1 MVYPVAAPRRVA
13 LGAALFIVLIALA
26 AGGKAVLF
34 DTIDPDCFLHLLA
47 ADQLLTDGIGPI
59 VDRQSFASVST
70 PWTPYSWLAELGM
83 KWVWDHGGFRWAVV
97 VHALLS
103 GAIVVTMAGA
113 CLVRARTPD
122 DELSGEALFRR
133 SPLYSVPVVSRFSV
147 VVATAFA
154 TFMSLP
160 YLSFRPVTAAVLLL
174 AVAVLLVV
182 RDRRAGERSLAV
194 WCVIPLTALTVNIHL
209 FAVTVPLFLGAMFLG
224 ALWERRAFE
233 PPDWPEG
240 DRRAWRTG
248 ILLACTSLA
257 CFATPMVRGLPA
269 ALMHLQFDPI
279 VTGPVIAEYQPFY
292 RGGLGVPAALIVAG
306 LVLSAYANRRL
317 LRAGDVIWLLVAFA
331 LLLRMGRFAPIFA
344 VSTAPLFA
352 VTMLGLSERILSRG
366 PVWALAAVVL
376 AAGAW
381 RIGTA
386 LPGPEL
392 HFDQW
397 VNRHGPDTP
406 GYPTDAAA
414 YVEANVRP
422 STGRLINEYTW
433 GGYLEWRFRDRYQA
447 LLDGRTQCYSSEFW
461 RLTYLAGED
470 ARREF
475 LSRIR
480 ADVAILPARRS
491 LFRDALT
498 DLGWKTVYSDARAE
512 VLLPPQRTTSR
523 DAGPDSEGRPAAAI
537 DSDWAWPAAFFGG
550 E

>member
-26 AGGKAVLF
+26 AGGKAVLY

-47 ADQLLTDGIGPI
+47 ADQLLTDGIGPL

-83 KWVWDHGGFRWAVV
+83 KWVWDHGGYQWAVV
-97 VHALLS
+97 AHAVMS
-103 GAIVVTMAGA
+103 ACIVAATAGA

-122 DELSGEALFRR
+122 DELAEGALRRRGALYEA
-133 SPLYSVPVVSRFSV
+133 PVVSRFSV
-147 VVATAFA
+147 VVATALAAFLA
-154 TFMSLP
+154 LP

-174 AVAVLLVV
+174 AIAVLLVV
-182 RDRRAGERSLAV
+182 RDRRMGERSLAV
-194 WCVIPLTALTVNIHL
+194 WCVMPLTALMVNVHL
-209 FAVTVPLFLGAMFLG
+209 FAVTVPLFVGTMFLG
-224 ALWERRAFE
+224 ALWERRAAFE

-248 ILLACTSLA
+248 ALLTGTSLA
-257 CFATPMVRGLPA
+257 CLATPMVRGFPA

-292 RGGLGVPAALIVAG
+292 RGGLGIPASLIVAG
-306 LVLSAYANRRL
+306 LVLSACGNRRR

-331 LLLRMGRFAPIFA
+331 MLLRMGRFAPIFA

-352 VTMLGLSERILSRG
+352 VTMLGLSERVLSRA

-376 AAGAW
+376 AAGTW
-381 RIGTA
+381 RIATA
-386 LPGPEL
+386 LPGPERPL
-392 HFDQW
+392 EAW
-397 VNRHGPDTP
+397 VNRHGPDAP

-414 YVEANVRP
+414 YVEAHVRP
-422 STGRLINEYTW
+422 TTGRLINEYTW

-461 RLTYLAGED
+461 RLTYLAGDET
-470 ARREF
+470 RREF

-498 DLGWKTVYSDARAE
+498 DLGWKAVYSDARAH
-512 VLLPPQRTTSR
+512 VLLPPQRIS
-523 DAGPDSEGRPAAAI
+523 ADSSAEGRPTAGV
-537 DSDWAWPAAFFGG
+537 DLDWAWPAAFFDGK
-550 E
+550 

>member
-47 ADQLLTDGIGPI
+47 ADQLLTDGIGPL

-83 KWVWDHGGFRWAVV
+83 KWVWDHGGFGWAVV
-97 VHALLS
+97 VHAAFS
-103 GAIVVTMAGA
+103 AAIVLTMAGA
-113 CLVRARTPD
+113 CLVRARAPD
-122 DELSGEALFRR
+122 DELSPDALRR
-133 SPLYSVPVVSRFSV
+133 RNPLYHAPVVSRFSV
-147 VVATAFA
+147 VVATALG
-154 TFMSLP
+154 TFLALP

-174 AVAVLLVV
+174 AVVLLLIV
-182 RDRRAGERSLAV
+182 RDRRMGERSRAV
-194 WCVIPLTALTVNIHL
+194 WCVIPLTALTVNVHL
-209 FAVTVPLFLGAMFLG
+209 FAVTVPLFVGAMFLG
-224 ALWERRAFE
+224 ALWERRAAFE
-233 PPDWPEG
+233 APDWPEG
-240 DRRAWRTG
+240 DRRARRTG
-248 ILLACTSLA
+248 ILLAVTSLA
-257 CFATPMVRGLPA
+257 CLATPMVGGFPA

-292 RGGLGVPAALIVAG
+292 RGGLGIPAALIVAG
-306 LVLSAYANRRL
+306 LVLAAYANRRL

-344 VSTAPLFA
+344 VSTVPVFA
-352 VTMLGLSERILSRG
+352 VTMLGLSERLLAKP
-366 PVWALAAVVL
+366 PVWVALAGVLVV
-376 AAGAW
+376 GAF

-386 LPGPEL
+386 LPGPQHRL
-392 HFDQW
+392 DDW

-422 STGRLINEYTW
+422 TTGRLINEYTW

-447 LLDGRTQCYSSEFW
+447 FLDGRTQCYSGEFW

-480 ADVAILPARRS
+480 ADVAILPAKRS

-512 VLLPPQRTTSR
+512 VLLPPQRMS
-523 DAGPDSEGRPAAAI
+523 AGPSDPDGQPAAGINA
-537 DSDWAWPAAFFGG
+537 DWAWPAAFFGG
-550 E
+550 D